1 MKRAK
6 FTLDHLYYP
15 SASVKA
21 NYNFNRKHTDT
32 EPQEPQSNIYIA
44 PRDQDHSIQMSL
56 QVVVQSDSPADPYD
70 IDLLIVGNFSGDPSL
85 DPKEFAEQA
94 VMSGPNILY
103 GAARERIMSLTSRS
117 AWGEYILPAVV
128 FEPSDFTFTE
138 TSDVNA

>member
-6 FTLDHLYYP
+6 FTLEHLFYP

-32 EPQEPQSNIYIA
+32 EPQEPQSNIYMA
-44 PRDQDHSIQMSL
+44 PRDQEHSIQMSL

-70 IDLLIVGNFSGDPSL
+70 IDLLIVGHFSGDPSL
-85 DPKEFAEQA
+85 DPKEFAEQT

-117 AWGEYILPAVV
+117 AWGEYVLPAVV

-138 TSDVNA
+138 PPEEDA